1 MFLARSALIFA
12 SSDGPGSAFSPRRH
26 KGWVG
31 RARRPSLTRASP
43 THIVDGT
50 YPRRARYSF
59 PPRRPRGVFADA
71 ISAFVRGP
79 AGFRA
84 ERGANP
90 DGEDDASAEAPGRA
104 TRRDDAIDDVRR
116 RPRGTT
122 TTRARARRAVPRVDV
137 AAGASSPTGA
147 TGLAFVAD
155 ARPNPNRRRRD
166 RTPRSRRRDPRRDAT
181 RTRGPPTRARGTTR
195 AAPASPRPA
204 VPRVASRSASPT
216 ASFSGRLGLGSPT
229 LERPFAIARVFSTP
243 RAPIAHDAPPIPL
256 VPQKL

>member
-59 PPRRPRGVFADA
+59 PPAASSRRLRGRDLGVRSGSRRLPRGT
-71 ISAFVRGP
+71 RGEP
-79 AGFRA
+79 RW
-84 ERGANP
+84 RGRCLRGGARTR
-90 DGEDDASAEAPGRA
+90 DA
-104 TRRDDAIDDVRR
+104 TRRRDRRRAATTAGNDDDA
-116 RPRGTT
+116 
-122 TTRARARRAVPRVDV
+122 RARRRAVPRVDV

-181 RTRGPPTRARGTTR
+181 RTRGPPTRARGPLAR
-195 AAPASPRPA
+195 PPRRRDPPSLASRPA
-204 VPRVASRSASPT
+204 PRLRR
-216 ASFSGRLGLGSPT
+216 RLFPG
-229 LERPFAIARVFSTP
+229 A
-243 RAPIAHDAPPIPL
+243 
-256 VPQKL
+256 

>member
-59 PPRRPRGVFADA
+59 PPAASSRRLRGRDLGVRSGSRRLPRGT
-71 ISAFVRGP
+71 RGEP
-79 AGFRA
+79 RW
-84 ERGANP
+84 RGRCLRGGARTR
-90 DGEDDASAEAPGRA
+90 DA
-104 TRRDDAIDDVRR
+104 TRRRDRRRAATTAGNDDDA
-116 RPRGTT
+116 
-122 TTRARARRAVPRVDV
+122 RARRRAVPRVDV

-166 RTPRSRRRDPRRDAT
+166 RTRVRADATRDAMRRGREDHRRARGGPLARPPRRRDP
-181 RTRGPPTRARGTTR
+181 PSL
-195 AAPASPRPA
+195 ASRPA
-204 VPRVASRSASPT
+204 PRLRR
-216 ASFSGRLGLGSPT
+216 RLFPG
-229 LERPFAIARVFSTP
+229 A
-243 RAPIAHDAPPIPL
+243 
-256 VPQKL
+256 